1 MTNVV
6 PFQRVGRDDA
16 APLLSAPAD
25 GLHLVHFY
33 EDEGFLLD
41 TVGRFLGAGLEAGD
55 RLIVIAT
62 PEHSEGFVRVLQN
75 RHVDR
80 ALAEGQLLLFDARET
95 LSRFMVDGRPDR
107 ARFFRVLDDA
117 LARATGGRQG
127 VRVRAFGEMVD
138 LLWRDG
144 EQTAAIALEELWNE
158 AGRAQPFSLL
168 CAYVMAN
175 FYKGGDGES
184 FVNVCRAHSHVLPAE
199 SAANIDGLSVPPVV
213 DLEVSRMRERVR
225 ELELEL
231 EQRREVEKALR
242 ESASYQRHA
251 AREQLLASETRFH
264 HLVDAVTDYAIFML
278 DPTGHVATWNPGAKR
293 AKGYDAE
300 EILGQHF
307 SVFYTPED
315 REGGRP
321 DRILETLRR
330 DGRFEDE
337 SWRVRKDGSRFWAN
351 VVITALR
358 DAKGEVIGFAKVTRD
373 LTSRREAEERE
384 QALAREQ
391 LARTAAEEER
401 ARLLKLLLQVP
412 AIVNLL
418 RGPDLV
424 LEFVHP
430 NTTKSL
436 GGRDL
441 QGKPLLV
448 AIPEFRDQPYYA
460 RLRRVYETGEPF
472 EQHAALVWFEIDG
485 RRVETYWDSVY
496 LPILSASGAIDGV
509 MTFDLDVTES
519 VRARRELEEVS
530 RAKDEF
536 LATMSHELRTP
547 LNAMLGWATILTS
560 NGNLPRDEAK
570 LARGLQVIERNARA
584 QERLVGDLLD
594 MSRIISGKLRLSLR
608 RTEISAVIHGATDVV
623 RPAAEAKGV
632 RLLVDL
638 DPDLG
643 ANAVDPDRLQ
653 QVIWNLLT
661 NAVRYT
667 PRDGRITVT
676 GQRGPSGIGIRV
688 QDTGAGIRREHLPFV
703 FERFRQI
710 DSSTTRSHG
719 GLGLGL
725 AIVRHLV
732 EAHGGSVEAAS
743 EGEGRGATFTVTL
756 PIRALDPAPDYG
768 EVPGNGVG
776 DGEGASSTLST
787 RQNLLREVRVLVVD
801 DDPDSLEILAEAL
814 RSVGAKVTAAKSAQ
828 DALTAGGPFDVIV
841 SDIGM
846 PEMDGYTFMRSIRSR
861 DTDADV
867 PAIAL
872 TAYARDVD
880 AERALRAGYQQ
891 HFAKPIDAR
900 KLVEAVRMWAR
911 TRLAASVG

>member
-1 MTNVV
+1 MLSTFTTSDTMT
-6 PFQRVGRDDA
+6 QQ
-16 APLLSAPAD
+16 PLLSADPD
-25 GLHLVHFY
+25 GHHLVHFY
-33 EDEGFLLD
+33 EDEELLFEA
-41 TVGRFLGAGLEAGD
+41 VGRFLGAGLDADD
-55 RLIVIAT
+55 RLIVFAT
-62 PEHSEGFVRVLQN
+62 PEHREGFVRVLHD

-80 ALAEGQLLLFDARET
+80 AIAEGRLLLFDARET
-95 LSRFMVDGRPDR
+95 LGRVMVDGRPDR

-117 LARATGGRQG
+117 LARATSGRQG
-127 VRVRAFGEMVD
+127 VRFRAYGEMVD

-158 AGRAQPFSLL
+158 AGRAHPLSLL
-168 CAYVMAN
+168 CAYVVAN
-175 FYKGGDGES
+175 FYKGGDAAS
-184 FVNVCRAHSHVLPAE
+184 FVDVCRSHSHVLLPA
-199 SAANIDGLSVPPVV
+199 SAANIDGLPVPPAV
-213 DLEVSRMRERVR
+213 DLEMSRMRERVR
-225 ELELEL
+225 ALELEL
-231 EQRREVEKALR
+231 KQCREIEKAMR
-242 ESASYQRHA
+242 ESASQQRHA
-251 AREQLLASETRFH
+251 SGEQLLASEVRFH

-278 DPTGHVATWNPGAKR
+278 DATGRVATWNAGAHR
-293 AKGYDAE
+293 IKGYDAE

-315 REGGRP
+315 REAGRP

-330 DGRFEDE
+330 DGRFEEE
-337 SWRVRKDGSRFWAN
+337 SWRVRKDGSRFWAS

-358 DAKGEVIGFAKVTRD
+358 GGKGEVIGFAKVTRD
-373 LTSRREAEERE
+373 LTSRHEAEERE
-384 QALAREQ
+384 RAFALEQ

-401 ARLLKLLLQVP
+401 TRLLRLLQQVP

-448 AIPEFRDQPYYA
+448 AIPEFHDKPYYA

-472 EQHAALVWFEIDG
+472 EQHAALVWLDIDG

-496 LPILSASGAIDGV
+496 LPTRSASGAIDGV

-519 VRARRELEEVS
+519 VRARRELEHAS

-536 LATMSHELRTP
+536 LATISHELRTP

-560 NGNLPRDEAK
+560 NGRVPRDDAK

-594 MSRIISGKLRLSLR
+594 MSRIISGKVRLSLR
-608 RTEISAVIHGATDVV
+608 STEISAVVHAAADVV

-638 DPDLG
+638 DPNLG
-643 ANAVDPDRLQ
+643 ASASDPDRLQ
-653 QVIWNLLT
+653 QVFWNLLT

-667 PRDGRITVT
+667 PREGRITVT
-676 GQRGPSGIGIRV
+676 GERGPSGIGIRV
-688 QDTGAGIRREHLPFV
+688 QDTGVGIRREHLPLV

-710 DSSTTRSHG
+710 DSSTTRRHG

-756 PIRALDPAPDYG
+756 PTRPLDPVVAYG
-768 EVPGNGVG
+768 EVPGDQAVG
-776 DGEGASSTLST
+776 ERANSTLST
-787 RQNLLREVRVLVVD
+787 GPNLLHEVQVLVVD
-801 DDPDSLEILAEAL
+801 DDLDSLEIVAEAL
-814 RSVGAKVTAAKSAQ
+814 HSVGAKVTAAKSAD
-828 DALTAGGPFDVIV
+828 DALRAGDHFDVIV

-846 PEMDGYTFMRSIRSR
+846 PGMDGYTFLQSIRSR
-861 DTDADV
+861 DTEADI

-880 AERALRAGYQQ
+880 TERALRAGYQA
-891 HFAKPIDAR
+891 HFAKPVDVQ
-900 KLVEAVRMWAR
+900 KLVDAVKMWAR
-911 TRLAASVG
+911 TRRATTIG

>member
-1 MTNVV
+1 MANVV
-6 PFQRVGRDDA
+6 PFQRVGRGDA

-25 GLHLVHFY
+25 GHHLVHFY
-33 EDEGFLLD
+33 EDEGFLFD
-41 TVGRFLGAGLEAGD
+41 AVGRFLGAGLDAGD

-62 PEHSEGFVRVLQN
+62 PEHREGFVRVLQD

-80 ALAEGQLLLFDARET
+80 AVAEGQLLLFDAREM
-95 LSRFMVDGRPDR
+95 LARFMVEGRPDR

-127 VRVRAFGEMVD
+127 ARVRAYGEMVD

-144 EQTAAIALEELWNE
+144 EQTSAIALEELWNE
-158 AGRAQPFSLL
+158 AGRAHSFSLL

-175 FYKGGDGES
+175 FYKGGDGAS
-184 FVNVCRAHSHVLPAE
+184 FVDVCRAHSHVLPAE
-199 SAANIDGLSVPPVV
+199 SVANISMPPEADV
-213 DLEVSRMRERVR
+213 EISRLQDRVR
-225 ELELEL
+225 ALELEL
-231 EQRREVEKALR
+231 KQRREVEKALR
-242 ESASYQRHA
+242 ESASEQRHA
-251 AREQLLASETRFH
+251 ARERLLASEARFH

-293 AKGYDAE
+293 TKGYDAE
-300 EILGQHF
+300 EIIGRHF
-307 SVFYTPED
+307 SAFYTPED
-315 REGGRP
+315 REAGKP
-321 DRILETLRR
+321 DRILEILRR

-337 SWRVRKDGSRFWAN
+337 SWRVRKDGTRFWAN

-358 DAKGEVIGFAKVTRD
+358 DAKGELIGFAKVTRD

-384 QALAREQ
+384 HALVREQ
-391 LARTAAEEER
+391 LARTGAEEER
-401 ARLLKLLLQVP
+401 ARLLKLLQQVP

-430 NTTKSL
+430 STTKTL

-448 AIPEFRDQPYYA
+448 AIPEFRDQPYYG
-460 RLRRVYETGEPF
+460 RLRHVYETGEPF
-472 EQHAALVWFEIDG
+472 EQHAALVWLEIDG
-485 RRVETYWDSVY
+485 RRVEKYWDSVY
-496 LPILSASGAIDGV
+496 LPLRNASGAIDGV

-519 VRARRELEEVS
+519 VSARRELEQAS
-530 RAKDEF
+530 QAKDDF

-547 LNAMLGWATILTS
+547 LNAMLGWATILMS
-560 NGNLPRDEAK
+560 NGSVLRDEAK
-570 LARGLQVIERNARA
+570 LVRGLQVIERNARA

-594 MSRIISGKLRLSLR
+594 MSRIISGKLRLMLR
-608 RTEISAVIHGATDVV
+608 RTEISAVIHTAADVV
-623 RPAAEAKGV
+623 RPAAEARGV

-638 DPDLG
+638 DPNIG
-643 ANAVDPDRLQ
+643 ANAGDPDRLQ

-676 GQRGPSGIGIRV
+676 GERGPSGISIRV
-688 QDTGAGIRREHLPFV
+688 QDTGAGIRPEHLPFV

-710 DSSTTRSHG
+710 DSSTTRRHG

-732 EAHGGSVEAAS
+732 EAHGGSVEASS
-743 EGEGRGATFTVTL
+743 EGEGRGAIFTITL
-756 PIRALDPAPDYG
+756 PIRALDSGLAYG
-768 EVPGNGVG
+768 EVPGDGAGEEGVG
-776 DGEGASSTLST
+776 STFPMRSD
-787 RQNLLREVRVLVVD
+787 LLHDLRVLVVD
-801 DDPDSLEILAEAL
+801 DDSDSLEVLAEAL
-814 RSVGAKVTAAKSAQ
+814 RSVGAKVTAAKSAHE
-828 DALTAGGPFDVIV
+828 ALEASGPFDIIV

-846 PEMDGYTFMRSIRSR
+846 PGMDGYTFIRSIRSR

-880 AERALRAGYQQ
+880 AERALRAGYQD

-900 KLVEAVRMWAR
+900 KLVDAVNMWAQ
-911 TRLAASVG
+911 TRRAATVG